1 MTSRRSIVSVAV
13 TSRHLIETKITTS
26 HESRDAAR
34 ALALSLSL
42 VSRSADGDILGLDK
56 VAKIFSNIEDIALI
70 NEALLKQLDERIR
83 IDESDRVG

>member
-1 MTSRRSIVSVAV
+1 MGPSICLLRRTGRKPEATDVTSRRSIVSVAV

-42 VSRSADGDILGLDK
+42 SLSARRRVRLRHTGGTNIL
-56 VAKIFSNIEDIALI
+56 
-70 NEALLKQLDERIR
+70 
-83 IDESDRVG
+83 